1 MDKIKEKL
9 LKKYPCSLEL
19 HAHSS
24 PVSVCSDF
32 PYDKFADAFIKDGFD
47 GVALTNHLTPKQLD
61 TYGSCDKAAEF
72 YLEDYRKIKEY
83 AGDRLSVSLGAEIK
97 FRENDNEYLVYGIC
111 EDDIPKLYSYIDK
124 GIDVFYKEFK
134 NDSNVIIQAHPM
146 RPNNEHANPDSLDG
160 IEVYNFHPH
169 HNAQISA
176 VAEYAKKQNKLITG
190 GTDFH
195 HEYQRKLSVLR
206 CKKVPK
212 NSYEVAELIKSGDF
226 IFLLNG
232 GVLIP

>member
-1 MDKIKEKL
+1 MKEKL
-9 LKKYPCSLEL
+9 LKKYPYSFEL
-19 HAHSS
+19 HAHSA
-24 PVSVCSDF
+24 PVSTCSDY
-32 PYDKFADAFIKDGFD
+32 PYDKFTDTFIEDGFD
-47 GVALTNHLTPKQLD
+47 GVVLTNHLTPAQLD
-61 TYGSCDKAAEF
+61 ISGSFDKAAEF
-72 YLEDYRKIKEY
+72 YLGDYRNIKKY
-83 AGDRLSVSLGAEIK
+83 AGDRLAVSLGAEIK
-97 FRENDNEYLVYGIC
+97 FRESKNEYLVYGIC
-111 EDDIPKLYSYIDK
+111 EEDIPKLYSYIDK

-134 NDSNVIIQAHPM
+134 TDSNLIIQAHPM
-146 RPNNEHANPDSLDG
+146 RPKNEHANPHSLDG

-176 VAEYAKKQNKLITG
+176 AAEYARKHNMIITG

-206 CKKVPK
+206 CSKLPR

-232 GVLIP
+232 AVIIP